1 MRFTLAEKLSTVET
15 LIEEFR
21 WARDMKHSEQETRI
35 YEVLKA
41 IASDL
46 RGRMDGAPSVAE
58 VALERQI
65 NAAIAAKTPS
75 VGYPHGTMIALGREV
90 VCRWPTIKAA
100 LGKFGAIAEEER

>member
-1 MRFTLAEKLSTVET
+1 MKFTLNEKLVTVET
-15 LIEEFR
+15 LIEDFR
-21 WARDMKHSEQETRI
+21 WARLHSEQESRT

-90 VCRWPTIKAA
+90 VCRWPTIKQA
-100 LGKFGAIAEEER
+100 LERFGEMAEMER